1 MKPLNR
7 MTLLEVI
14 DHLLARAEKSEKE
27 LQQHFNDLVY
37 CESRWTAHFTDLEL
51 QAFSEWKVAEAK
63 VTSLRSQRDQE
74 AAK

>member
-14 DHLLARAEKSEKE
+14 DHLLARAENAEKE

-37 CESRWTAHFTDLEL
+37 CENRWPGQFTAQEL

-63 VTSLRSQRDQE
+63 VASLRLQRDQE